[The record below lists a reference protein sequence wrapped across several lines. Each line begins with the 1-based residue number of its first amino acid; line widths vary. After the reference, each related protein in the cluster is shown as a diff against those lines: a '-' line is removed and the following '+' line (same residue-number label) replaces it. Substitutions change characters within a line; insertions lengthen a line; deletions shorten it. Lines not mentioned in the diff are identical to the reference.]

1 MNAAARRLVAA
12 LGLRP
17 LPHEGGFFRRLW
29 VAPPARR
36 GGRPAASAIYFLLT
50 RRDFSALHRIDA
62 HEIWHFHAGDAIDH
76 VRFGRPGRAPRI
88 VRIGN
93 AFARGEVPQVRVPA
107 GVWQGARLVPGGRH
121 GWALVGC
128 TCTPAWT
135 AAGAEFA
142 GRAEFVAQFPRSA
155 ELIRALTR

>member
-17 LPHEGGFFRRLW
+17 LPGEGGFFRRLW

-50 RRDFSALHRIDA
+50 RRDFSALHRIDT
-62 HEIWHFHAGDAIDH
+62 HEIWHFHAGDAVEH
-76 VRFGRPGRAPRI
+76 VCLGRPGRAPTV
-88 VRIGN
+88 VRLGT

-107 GVWQGARLVPGGRH
+107 GVWQGARLAVGGRH

-135 AAGAEFA
+135 AAGSEIAD
-142 GRAEFVAQFPRSA
+142 RAALLARYPA
-155 ELIRALTR
+155 AAALIRALTR